1 MKKIFKVFQGD
12 IKKLIKSPVAIIIV
26 TGLCILPS
34 LYAWINIKAC
44 WDPYSNTGNLPIVVV
59 NNDEGTDLNG
69 EYINVG
75 DEVVNNL
82 KENKSIGWVFKDEWQ
97 ANDGLNRGEYYA
109 LIEIPNNFTE
119 GLISI
124 TTTAP
129 RKPEIIYKAN
139 EKANAIATKIADVAK
154 DSVVREIKT
163 NFVDTVNE
171 TSIKVINELAD
182 KLQINKP
189 KILSL
194 KETMVS
200 ATEDLDKVSEYMTNT
215 AEQSKEFQDY
225 LKKMQSDLPKI
236 TDGINN
242 LQNIVEVSKNVT
254 QYTNNIVNL
263 TSSNIDSDIIKIQA
277 ANNDIKNLINTIKQD
292 IKNDNKENILESLN
306 KISDLNNKAI
316 AFLDEDIKIL
326 QTIYDYTGSDIILQ
340 QINLLS
346 SIRDTFENREQLIES
361 LVSAIEN
368 NEATE
373 NINGLL
379 DSLSSAVD
387 DISSYLSEAS
397 NFYYSSVVNVF
408 DNLTNGLALK
418 LDTIENILEST
429 KIIVPELKALSNFMI
444 STNSLS
450 VNQINE
456 LNDKVIS
463 LNDKLKA
470 LNEETKEFTSDT
482 IDEMVTFM
490 LKNPDEIASFISSPI
505 DLKEEEVYDSG
516 IFGVGLTP
524 FYSVLAI
531 WIGSLLACCLLSV
544 ECEEK
549 FKIQLKL
556 NTFQEHFGKLLL
568 FLAISL
574 IQSFII
580 VLGDIYILG
589 VNPES
594 MKVLFLFTI
603 LASITFTV
611 IIFTLVS
618 LLGNVGKAIVVIMMV
633 FQIAG
638 SGGIYPIQT
647 NPEIFGILQ
656 PLWPFTYAING
667 FREGISG
674 ALESHVKSYVL
685 ALIGFIGIFL
695 VLSIVKKPFHKLSS
709 IMDHK
714 FRESGI

>member
-1 MKKIFKVFQGD
+1 MKKIFKVFQRD
-12 IKKLIKSPVAIIIV
+12 IKKLIKSPVAIIV
-26 TGLCILPS
+26 VAGLCILPS

-59 NNDEGTDLNG
+59 NNDEGKDFNG
-69 EYINVG
+69 EHINVG
-75 DEVVNNL
+75 DEVVKNL

-124 TTTAP
+124 TTTTP
-129 RKPEIIYKAN
+129 IKTEIIYKAN

-182 KLQINKP
+182 KLQTSKP
-189 KILSL
+189 QILSL

-200 ATEDLDKVSEYMTNT
+200 ATEDLDKVSEYMTNVSV
-215 AEQSKEFQDY
+215 QSKEFQDY
-225 LKKMQSDLPKI
+225 LKKMQNDLPKI

-242 LQNIVEVSKNVT
+242 LQSVVEVSKNVT

-263 TSSNIDSDIIKIQA
+263 SSSNIDSDIINIQT
-277 ANNDIKNLINTIKQD
+277 ANNDIKNLINTIKQY
-292 IKNDNKENILESLN
+292 IKNNDKENILESLN
-306 KISDLNNKAI
+306 KISNLNKKAI
-316 AFLDEDIKIL
+316 IFLDEDIKIL
-326 QTIYDYTGSDIILQ
+326 QTIYDYTDNDIILQ
-340 QINLLS
+340 QINLLN

-361 LVSAIEN
+361 LASAIEN
-368 NEATE
+368 NESSE
-373 NINGLL
+373 NINELL
-379 DSLSSAVD
+379 DSLSSSVD
-387 DISSYLSEAS
+387 DMSSYLSEAS

-408 DNLTNGLALK
+408 NNITDDSSLK
-418 LDTIENILEST
+418 LDTIQNILEST
-429 KIIVPELKALSNFMI
+429 KVIVPELKALSNFMI

-450 VNQINE
+450 VKQINE

-463 LNDKLKA
+463 LNDKLND

-505 DLKEEEVYDSG
+505 ELKEEEVYDSG

-531 WIGSLLACCLLSV
+531 WIGALLACCLLSV
-544 ECEEK
+544 ECEEN
-549 FKIQLKL
+549 FKVELNL

-568 FLAISL
+568 FLAVSL

-580 VLGDIYILG
+580 VLGDVYILG
-589 VNPES
+589 VNPEN

-638 SGGIYPIQT
+638 AGGIYPIQT
-647 NPEIFGILQ
+647 NPEIFGILE

-685 ALIGFIGIFL
+685 ALIGFIGVFL

-709 IMDHK
+709 MMDHK
-714 FRESGI
+714 FRESGM

>member
-59 NNDEGTDLNG
+59 NNDEGKDFNG
-69 EYINVG
+69 EHINVG
-75 DEVVNNL
+75 DEVVKNL

-124 TTTAP
+124 TTTTP
-129 RKPEIIYKAN
+129 IKTEIIYKAN

-182 KLQINKP
+182 KLQTSKP
-189 KILSL
+189 QILSL

-200 ATEDLDKVSEYMTNT
+200 ATEDLDKVSEYMTNVSV
-215 AEQSKEFQDY
+215 QSKEFQDY
-225 LKKMQSDLPKI
+225 LKKMQNDLPKI

-242 LQNIVEVSKNVT
+242 LQSVVEVSKNVT

-263 TSSNIDSDIIKIQA
+263 SSSNIDSDIIKIQA

-326 QTIYDYTGSDIILQ
+326 QTIYDYAGSDIILQ

-361 LVSAIEN
+361 LASAIEN

-373 NINGLL
+373 NINELL

-387 DISSYLSEAS
+387 DMSSYLSEAS

-408 DNLTNGLALK
+408 DNLTNGSALK

-463 LNDKLKA
+463 LNDKLND

-505 DLKEEEVYDSG
+505 ELKEEEVYDSG

-531 WIGSLLACCLLSV
+531 WIGALLACCLLSV

-594 MKVLFLFTI
+594 MKVLFIFTI

-638 SGGIYPIQT
+638 AGGIYPIQT
-647 NPEIFGILQ
+647 NPEIFGILE

-685 ALIGFIGIFL
+685 ALIGFIGVFL
-695 VLSIVKKPFHKLSS
+695 ALSIVKRPFHKLSS
-709 IMDHK
+709 MMDHK
-714 FRESGI
+714 FRESGM

>member
-59 NNDEGTDLNG
+59 NNDEGKDFNG
-69 EYINVG
+69 EHINVG
-75 DEVVNNL
+75 DEVVKNL

-124 TTTAP
+124 TTTTP
-129 RKPEIIYKAN
+129 IKTEIIYKAN

-182 KLQINKP
+182 KLQTSKP
-189 KILSL
+189 QILSL

-200 ATEDLDKVSEYMTNT
+200 ATEDLDKVSEYMTNVSV
-215 AEQSKEFQDY
+215 QSKEFQDY
-225 LKKMQSDLPKI
+225 LKKMQNDLPKI

-242 LQNIVEVSKNVT
+242 LQSVVEVSKNVT

-263 TSSNIDSDIIKIQA
+263 SSSNIDSDIIKIQA

-326 QTIYDYTGSDIILQ
+326 QTIYDYAGSDIILQ

-361 LVSAIEN
+361 LASAIEN

-373 NINGLL
+373 NINELL

-387 DISSYLSEAS
+387 DMSSYLSEAS

-408 DNLTNGLALK
+408 DNLTNGSALK

-463 LNDKLKA
+463 LNDKLNN

-505 DLKEEEVYDSG
+505 ELKEEEVYDSG

-531 WIGSLLACCLLSV
+531 WIGALLACCLLSV

-594 MKVLFLFTI
+594 MKVLFIFTI

-638 SGGIYPIQT
+638 AGGIYPIQT
-647 NPEIFGILQ
+647 NPEIFGILE

-685 ALIGFIGIFL
+685 ALIGFIGVFL
-695 VLSIVKKPFHKLSS
+695 ALSIVKRPFHKLSS
-709 IMDHK
+709 MMDHK
-714 FRESGI
+714 FRESGM

>member
-82 KENKSIGWVFKDEWQ
+82 KENKSIGWLFKDEWQ

-189 KILSL
+189 QILSL

-306 KISDLNNKAI
+306 KISDLNNNAI

-531 WIGSLLACCLLSV
+531 WIGALLACCLLSV

-549 FKIQLKL
+549 LKIQLKL

-685 ALIGFIGIFL
+685 ALIGFIGVFL

>member
-59 NNDEGTDLNG
+59 NNDEGKDFNG
-69 EYINVG
+69 EHINVG
-75 DEVVNNL
+75 DEVVKNL

-124 TTTAP
+124 TTTTP
-129 RKPEIIYKAN
+129 IKTEIIYKAN

-182 KLQINKP
+182 KLQTSKP
-189 KILSL
+189 QILSL

-200 ATEDLDKVSEYMTNT
+200 ATEDLDKVSEYMTNVSV
-215 AEQSKEFQDY
+215 QSKEFQDY
-225 LKKMQSDLPKI
+225 LKKMQNDLPKI

-242 LQNIVEVSKNVT
+242 LQSVVEVSKNVT
-254 QYTNNIVNL
+254 QYL
-263 TSSNIDSDIIKIQA
+263 SSSNIDSDIIKIQA

-326 QTIYDYTGSDIILQ
+326 QTIYDYAGSDIILQ

-361 LVSAIEN
+361 LASAIEN

-373 NINGLL
+373 NINELL

-387 DISSYLSEAS
+387 DMSSYLSEAS

-408 DNLTNGLALK
+408 DNLTNGSALK

-463 LNDKLKA
+463 LNDKLND

-505 DLKEEEVYDSG
+505 ELKEEEVYDSG

-531 WIGSLLACCLLSV
+531 WIGALLACCLLSV

-574 IQSFII
+574 I
-580 VLGDIYILG
+580 
-589 VNPES
+589 
-594 MKVLFLFTI
+594 

-638 SGGIYPIQT
+638 AGGIYPIQT
-647 NPEIFGILQ
+647 NPEIFGILE

-685 ALIGFIGIFL
+685 ALIGFIGVFL
-695 VLSIVKKPFHKLSS
+695 ALSIVKRPFHKLSS
-709 IMDHK
+709 MMDHK
-714 FRESGI
+714 FRESGM

>member
-59 NNDEGTDLNG
+59 NNDEGKDFNG
-69 EYINVG
+69 EHINVG
-75 DEVVNNL
+75 DEVVKNL

-124 TTTAP
+124 TTTTP
-129 RKPEIIYKAN
+129 IKTEIIYKAN

-182 KLQINKP
+182 KLQTSKP
-189 KILSL
+189 QILSL

-200 ATEDLDKVSEYMTNT
+200 ATEDLDKVSEYMTNVSV
-215 AEQSKEFQDY
+215 QSKEFQDY

-242 LQNIVEVSKNVT
+242 LQSVVEVSKNVT

-263 TSSNIDSDIIKIQA
+263 SSSNIDSDIIKIQA

-326 QTIYDYTGSDIILQ
+326 QTIYDYAGSDIILQ

-361 LVSAIEN
+361 LASAIEN

-373 NINGLL
+373 NINELL

-387 DISSYLSEAS
+387 DMSSYLSEAS

-408 DNLTNGLALK
+408 DNLTNGSALK

-463 LNDKLKA
+463 LNDKLND

-505 DLKEEEVYDSG
+505 ELKEEEVYDSG

-531 WIGSLLACCLLSV
+531 WIGALLACCLLSV

-594 MKVLFLFTI
+594 MKVLFIFTI

-638 SGGIYPIQT
+638 AGGIYPIQT
-647 NPEIFGILQ
+647 NPEIFGILE

-685 ALIGFIGIFL
+685 ALIGFIGVFL
-695 VLSIVKKPFHKLSS
+695 ALSIVKRPFHKLSS
-709 IMDHK
+709 MMDHK
-714 FRESGI
+714 FRESGM

>member
-82 KENKSIGWVFKDEWQ
+82 KENKSIGWVFKDGWQ
-97 ANDGLNRGEYYA
+97 ANDGLNKGEYYA

-129 RKPEIIYKAN
+129 RKPQIIYKAN

-189 KILSL
+189 QILSL

-200 ATEDLDKVSEYMTNT
+200 ATEDLDKVSEYITNT

-326 QTIYDYTGSDIILQ
+326 QTIYDYAGSDIILQ

-361 LVSAIEN
+361 LASAIEN

-373 NINGLL
+373 NINELL

-387 DISSYLSEAS
+387 DMSSYLSEAS

-408 DNLTNGLALK
+408 DNLTNGSALK

-463 LNDKLKA
+463 LNDKLND

-505 DLKEEEVYDSG
+505 ELKEEEVYDSG

-531 WIGSLLACCLLSV
+531 WIGALLACCLLSV

-594 MKVLFLFTI
+594 MKVLFIFTI

-638 SGGIYPIQT
+638 AGGIYPIQT
-647 NPEIFGILQ
+647 NPEIFGILE

-685 ALIGFIGIFL
+685 ALIGFIGVFL
-695 VLSIVKKPFHKLSS
+695 ALSIVKRPFHKLSS
-709 IMDHK
+709 MMDHK
-714 FRESGI
+714 FRESGM